1 MKKDG
6 NTKNSSVKKIST
18 KKCLKVNPD
27 GTVTYRMKA
36 GKDTVVASMPHA
48 KALLLEKD
56 GRFQFEYADGDSAD
70 VIADNSADT
79 VTEEKEGAISE
90 QRNH

>member
-18 KKCLKVNPD
+18 KKCLKVNPN

-36 GKDTVVASMPHA
+36 GKDTVVANMPYN
-48 KALLLEKD
+48 KAVKLEKD
-56 GRFQFEYADGDSAD
+56 DRFQFEYADGDSAD
-70 VIADNSADT
+70 T
-79 VTEEKEGAISE
+79 VTEEKEGTISE
-90 QRNH
+90 